1 MGAFS
6 DKLKVLA
13 HEIDKLLGAYQS
25 LRQENEELEIRLKQ
39 SLQALTLAENRIV
52 ELEKEVDGMK
62 VATAL
67 SGDDRRRSDAKV
79 EVNRMLREIDKCLA
93 LLND

>member
-6 DKLKVLA
+6 DKSKVLA

>member
-6 DKLKVLA
+6 EKSKVLA
-13 HEIDKLLGAYQS
+13 HEIDKLIGSYQY
-25 LRQENEELEIRLKQ
+25 LRQENEKLEAQLKTT
-39 SLQALTLAENRIV
+39 SEKLSAAEERIQ
-52 ELEKEVDGMK
+52 ELEKDVDGMK

-67 SGDDRRRSDAKV
+67 SGDDMRRTDAKA

>member
-6 DKLKVLA
+6 DKSKVLS

-25 LRQENEELEIRLKQ
+25 LRQENEELENRLKQ
-39 SLQALTLAENRIV
+39 SLQALSLAENRIV

>member
-6 DKLKVLA
+6 DKSKVLA

-67 SGDDRRRSDAKV
+67 SGDDRRRSDAKA

>member
-6 DKLKVLA
+6 DKSKVLA

-39 SLQALTLAENRIV
+39 RLQALTLAENRIV